1 MIMDLAQAIHKGL
14 HDLLTHHKEVRLM
27 GEDIGVNGGVFRVT
41 DGLQATF
48 GDDRV
53 IDTPLAENMLAGLAL
68 GMATQGLFPIV
79 EFQFMAFM
87 YPAMEQIKSHISCYR
102 TRTQGRLTCPMII
115 RTPYG
120 SGVFAPEHHSESTE
134 AMFCGI
140 PGLRVVVP
148 STPQRAYALLMA
160 AYQCQDPV
168 LFLEP
173 TLLYRTV
180 KQPIDPT
187 QHALAI
193 DQAIIEQPGEDFTLI
208 AWGAMMQPA
217 RHIHTHFK
225 ALGLNVELIDLV
237 SLNPVDYATL
247 NQSVSKTGRCVI
259 IQEGANH
266 MGLANQIAGVIQRS
280 AWEYLKQPILTIS
293 GHDCCLPYP
302 QLEPFYKPDTK
313 RIINEVLTW
322 MQ

>member
-1 MIMDLAQAIHKGL
+1 MLDLAQAIQQGL
-14 HDLLTHHKEVRLM
+14 HDLLKQHDNVRLL
-27 GEDIGVNGGVFRVT
+27 GEDVGLNGGVFRVT
-41 DGLQATF
+41 DGLQVTF
-48 GDDRV
+48 GPDRV
-53 IDTPLAENMLAGLAL
+53 IDTPLAENMLAGIAL

-102 TRTQGRLTCPMII
+102 TRTQGRLTCPMIM

-134 AMFCGI
+134 ALFCGI

-180 KQPIDPT
+180 KQPVDPSK
-187 QHALAI
+187 HAIAM
-193 DQAIIEQPGEDFTLI
+193 DQAIIEQPGEDLTLI

-217 RHIHTHFK
+217 RQVQAHFK
-225 ALGLNVELIDLV
+225 SLGVSCELIDLV
-237 SLNPVDYATL
+237 SLNPVDYTSL
-247 NQSVSKTGRCVI
+247 TQSVQKTKRCVI
-259 IQEGANH
+259 IQEAANH
-266 MGLANQIAGVIQRS
+266 MGLANQIAGVLQAK
-280 AWEYLKQPILTIS
+280 AWGQLKQPILTIS
-293 GHDCCLPYP
+293 GYDCCLPYP
-302 QLEPFYKPDTK
+302 QLEKFYKPDTQ
-313 RIINEVLTW
+313 RIINEVSAW
-322 MQ
+322 MK